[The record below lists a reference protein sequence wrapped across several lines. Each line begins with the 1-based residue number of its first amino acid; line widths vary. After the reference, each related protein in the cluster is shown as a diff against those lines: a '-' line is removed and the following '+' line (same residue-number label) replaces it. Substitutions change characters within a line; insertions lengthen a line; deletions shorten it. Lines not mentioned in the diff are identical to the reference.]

1 MGQLQQLSNGMVP
14 QAIRLEESIRQKY
27 PNATQEQ
34 VMRMISDTLAKSVQR
49 QGLAQSAMNA
59 AAGGNMNGMV
69 NGQGL
74 ANMNGGQGQ
83 SPQLYAQMLRQQQE
97 NQQKA
102 QAQAAAQAQAV
113 QAQATAAQNQQ
124 ANNGQGHQR
133 SPSAASGK

>member
-1 MGQLQQLSNGMVP
+1 
-14 QAIRLEESIRQKY
+14 
-27 PNATQEQ
+27 
-34 VMRMISDTLAKSVQR
+34 MRMISDTLAKSAHQR

-69 NGQGL
+69 NGQGM

-83 SPQLYAQMLRQQQE
+83 SPQLYAQMLRQQQD

-102 QAQAAAQAQAV
+102 QAQAAAQAA
-113 QAQATAAQNQQ
+113 AAQNQQ

-133 SPSAASGK
+133 SSSAASGK